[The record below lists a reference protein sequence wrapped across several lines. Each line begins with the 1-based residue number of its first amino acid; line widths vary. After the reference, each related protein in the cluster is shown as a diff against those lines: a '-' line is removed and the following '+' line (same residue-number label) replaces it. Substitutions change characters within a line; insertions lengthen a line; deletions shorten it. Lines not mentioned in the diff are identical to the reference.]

1 MEGAD
6 PVEEAAE
13 TQETQDARL
22 DKLEAGQAEQGGKLD
37 QIIGMLKGGAGDAH
51 AAAQAHT
58 ERRLDES
65 STIADQ
71 VKQAVRDV
79 HAEQAQDAAKAK
91 PEPEPEQP
99 PREPQS
105 GIKAKLQRAM
115 FGGEP

>member
-6 PVEEAAE
+6 PAEESAE
-13 TQETQDARL
+13 TQDTQDHRL
-22 DKLEAGQAEQGGKLD
+22 DALEAGQAEQGGKLD
-37 QIIGMLKGGAGDAH
+37 QIIGMLKGGETEAH

-79 HAEQAQDAAKAK
+79 HAEEDQAKAK
-91 PEPEPEQP
+91 PVPEPEQA
-99 PREPQS
+99 PRESQS
-105 GIKAKLQRAM
+105 GIKGKLQRAM
-115 FGGEP
+115 FGGDPA